1 MAFGRSLG
9 FAAAALALLAVSCSP
24 PAPTAPPGTKVLKD
38 FTLIDGTGKA
48 PVPNTSMIVDDKGR
62 ISWVGPTAELKA
74 PNGAETTEL
83 AGKYVM
89 PGLID
94 LHVHIA
100 IVRGLKQD
108 IANYTEANVKEDLTN
123 FAKFGVTTVQVMG
136 TDKDLIFPIRDAER
150 AGRPT
155 MARVYT
161 AGQGIVFKGGYGGVV
176 GLNVPVATPEEAVKA
191 VDEQADKKVD
201 IIKFWL
207 DDELGTMPKMPPA
220 MTKAI
225 IDEAHKR
232 GLKVVAH
239 VFYYA
244 DAMQLIDQGIDGL
257 MHSVRDKPVDQKFI
271 DAMKA
276 KGVWQIAET
285 LTREQAMFLYGV
297 NSETLED
304 PLFKQA
310 VPAGDIEILK
320 SAERQKTVQSNPH
333 YKTDYPKFLVQAQSN
348 LKTLSDA
355 GVNIGMGTDSGPPG
369 RWPGFSEHR
378 ELELMVAAGLT
389 PMQALTAATGSAG
402 KFLATSDT
410 GVIEAGKW
418 ADLLVLNADPTADI
432 KNVHNINSVYIAGNT
447 VPSAT
452 Q

>member
-38 FTLIDGTGKA
+38 FTLFDGTGKA
-48 PVPNTSMIVDDKGR
+48 PVANQSMIIDDKGR

-74 PNGAETTEL
+74 PNGAETTDL

-89 PGLID
+89 PGIID
-94 LHVHIA
+94 LHVHLS

-108 IANYTEANVKEDLTN
+108 IANYTEANVKEDLQN
-123 FAKFGVTTVQVMG
+123 YAKFGVTTVQVMG

-150 AGRPT
+150 AGKPT

-176 GLNVPVATPEEAVKA
+176 GLNQPVATPEEAIAA
-191 VDEQADKKVD
+191 VNLQADHKVD
-201 IIKFWL
+201 LIKFWF
-207 DDELGTMPKMPPA
+207 DDELGTLPKMPP
-220 MTKAI
+220 TISKAI
-225 IDEAHKR
+225 IDTAHAR

-239 VFYYA
+239 IFYLA
-244 DAMQLIDQGIDGL
+244 DAKLLIDQGLDGI
-257 MHSVRDKPVDQKFI
+257 MHSVRDKPVDKALI

-304 PLFKQA
+304 PLFKAA

-320 SAERQKTVQSNPH
+320 SAERQKTVQANPH
-333 YKTDYPKFLVQAQSN
+333 YKTDYPKFLAQAQSN

-355 GVNIGMGTDSGPPG
+355 GVNIAMGTDSGPPG

-389 PMQALTAATGSAG
+389 PTQALTAATGSPA
-402 KFLATSDT
+402 KFLGTSDT

-432 KNVHNINSVYIAGNT
+432 KNVHAINSVYIAGDT
-447 VPSAT
+447 VPSAA